1 MNLALR
7 GRRGAVTAF
16 LQHNGSGIV
25 IFGYTEA
32 QIAGFF
38 LTYGVGAFI
47 LFMVFIIGHLA
58 WESKAGRFGD
68 ICDLS
73 WAWAWVSLGFLAKYR
88 DPVVAGKTMT
98 GSATDKYR
106 EPGSMSLTIYGIA
119 ASRAVRPLWAAA
131 ELGLSFE
138 HVETPYQGGA
148 TRTPDF
154 LALNPNGRI
163 PVLVD
168 HRPEGEVVVWESMAC
183 ALYLARHH
191 GKGDGSDL
199 APATPRE
206 DAQAL
211 RWSFWS
217 VTEVEKDALTV
228 LMHRVAMPPGQRKPD
243 LAEAA
248 EKRLHVPLRVLE
260 QHLAQQSA
268 QGLPFLAAGRFTV
281 ADLCVASVL
290 GWARPAR
297 ALMEA
302 FPTTRA
308 WLERC
313 LERPAH
319 QALRAQARRH

>member
-1 MNLALR
+1 M
-7 GRRGAVTAF
+7 
-16 LQHNGSGIV
+16 
-25 IFGYTEA
+25 
-32 QIAGFF
+32 
-38 LTYGVGAFI
+38 
-47 LFMVFIIGHLA
+47 
-58 WESKAGRFGD
+58 
-68 ICDLS
+68 
-73 WAWAWVSLGFLAKYR
+73 
-88 DPVVAGKTMT
+88 P
-98 GSATDKYR
+98 
-106 EPGSMSLTIYGIA
+106 LTIYGIA
-119 ASRAVRPLWAAA
+119 ASRAVRPLWVAA
-131 ELGLSFE
+131 ELGLAFDL
-138 HVETPYQGGA
+138 VETPYQGGA
-148 TRTPDF
+148 TRTPAF

-199 APATPRE
+199 APATARE

-228 LMHRVAMPPGQRKPD
+228 LMHRVAMPPEQRKSD

-248 EKRLHVPLRVLE
+248 EKRLRVPLRVLE

-268 QGLPFLAAGRFTV
+268 QGQPFLAAGRFTV

-297 ALMEA
+297 ALMDA
-302 FPTTRA
+302 FPVTRE
-308 WLERC
+308 WLARC

-319 QALRAQARRH
+319 QTLRAQARKH